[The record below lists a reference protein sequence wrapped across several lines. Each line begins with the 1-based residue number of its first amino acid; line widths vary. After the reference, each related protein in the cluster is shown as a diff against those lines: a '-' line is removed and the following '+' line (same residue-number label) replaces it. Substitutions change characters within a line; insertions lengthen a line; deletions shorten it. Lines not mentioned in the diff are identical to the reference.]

1 LGIKKPAE
9 YGGQKGFLYLHLVVT
24 SIPTLFK
31 SGAPIALFPGLGGKF
46 SANLWCVR
54 YCQYDSAQS
63 DEESCDS
70 EWDCLAYKASEKK
83 DKSKA
88 NESETKKCSFFLR
101 CTRVSRKSRYESR
114 IIRAKCALHLG
125 KELFF
130 SIR

>member
-9 YGGQKGFLYLHLVVT
+9 YGGQKGFLYLHFVVT

-31 SGAPIALFPGLGGKF
+31 SSAPVALFPGLGGKF
-46 SANLWCVR
+46 SANLWRIR

-88 NESETKKCSFFLR
+88 NESETKQCAFSLR